1 MRSETQSLTVE
12 KKPGADTLR
21 ASTLRAT
28 KHVAKIALIV
38 LLLVA
43 TAVVLY
49 VAS

>member
-1 MRSETQSLTVE
+1 MRIDTQILAVE
-12 KKPGADTLR
+12 KKPGATLR
-21 ASTLRAT
+21 VT

-43 TAVVLY
+43 TAIVLY